1 MKTYLSQ
8 IKINYYLLL
17 IILPFF
23 TYTISCTK
31 KEAEP
36 VKQENFSSRTPQNT
50 YEFVEG
56 IKQILSNLNTQ
67 SVFNSKTCSQYIF
80 EYTDAI
86 YQKPTD
92 YFIPKSE
99 SEKQLLISQRD
110 ELINDL
116 FRIKVTLRKK
126 LKDFEEEKTISD
138 ECIKAIRRGI
148 RYARFSEEFLIE
160 YLQSQNFYK
169 DYTNKIFEKKFPF
182 TVSNPD
188 YPDFKIQAG
197 DVMLVRGKAYVSA
210 MIARMGDEEAQFSH
224 LAIVGSDNKNNLYV
238 VESLI
243 QQGVITT
250 PLQKWLNQEE
260 SRVVLFR
267 QSDKELAK
275 KAALAIYN
283 KASEHLKKG
292 SAIKYDF
299 KMDYNDHSEI
309 FCAEVISWAYE
320 LASDNQ
326 YKIPRYMTH
335 VSKFKNTNYLKELGL
350 TSDVLF
356 EPADI
361 EVDTRFDLIAESKF
375 MPLTRQVRLQD
386 SVMTSVYNWMIQK
399 GYDFHTNVEI
409 NVKGFLAKIIRQ
421 FGLIKD
427 KIPAYMPIKTINT
440 TLKFEAV
447 ATTLEKNI
455 YEKEKEFF
463 KTHGYSLAFKDM
475 LKINEDFRSLDCS
488 KHQAYL
494 KENVIPKDAPFEKD
508 PSIFHWFFY
517 SKNKGCE

>member
-8 IKINYYLLL
+8 IKKSHYLFLVFL
-17 IILPFF
+17 YFF
-23 TYTISCTK
+23 TSIISCTK
-31 KEAEP
+31 KTSEP
-36 VKQENFSSRTPQNT
+36 IKQENLSSRSPQNT
-50 YEFVEG
+50 YEFIEG
-56 IKQILSNLNTQ
+56 IKKIVNDLNTK
-67 SVFNSKTCSQYIF
+67 SVFNANTCSQYIF
-80 EYTDAI
+80 QYTDEI

-99 SEKQLLISQRD
+99 AEKQLLILQRD
-110 ELINDL
+110 ELLNDL
-116 FRIKVTLRKK
+116 FKIKVNLRKR
-126 LKDFEEEKTISD
+126 LKDFEDEKSISED
-138 ECIKAIRRGI
+138 CVKAIRRGI

-169 DYTNKIFEKKFPF
+169 DYTKKIFEKKFPF
-182 TVSNPD
+182 TISNPD
-188 YPDFKIQAG
+188 YPEFKIQAG
-197 DVMLVRGKAYVSA
+197 DVLLVRGKAYVSA

-224 LAIVGSDNKNNLYV
+224 LAIVGSDVNNNLYV

-243 QQGVITT
+243 QQGVIIT

-267 QSDKELAK
+267 QSNLDLAK
-275 KAALAIYN
+275 RAALAIYN
-283 KASEHLKKG
+283 KANTQLKKG

-440 TLKFEAV
+440 TLKFEAI

-455 YEKEKEFF
+455 YNKEKEFF
-463 KTHGYSLAFKDM
+463 EAHGYSLAFKDM
-475 LKINEDFRSLDCS
+475 LKINEDFRISDCL
-488 KHQAYL
+488 KHQSYL
-494 KENVIPKDAPFEKD
+494 KENMIPKDTPFEKD

-517 SKNKGCE
+517 SKKTDCE